1 MFNISNTLTFQL
13 MSGIFISFL
22 IPSAVVA
29 DDVRLEF
36 FEKKI
41 RPVLVAHCYEC
52 HSVESSGK
60 GKLKGGLALD
70 TRKAMLKGGESGA
83 SIIPGKPTESLL
95 IKALKYSGL
104 EMPPTQKLPPMVIAD
119 FEKWIKDGAFD
130 PREGEVLT
138 KKQGL
143 SIEEGKKFW
152 SFIPPKKSDLP
163 KVLQTDWPSD
173 PIDFFVL
180 SKMENQKLVPSRST
194 EGSILVRRLYYD
206 LIGLPPTE
214 SEKNSFL
221 TAFSNNPEKAKSN
234 LIDSLLSS
242 HHFGEK
248 WGRHWLD
255 VARYA
260 DSNGR
265 DRNIYYYH
273 AWRYRDYVIDSFN
286 RDISFNEFIRQQ
298 IAGDLLPANSHEER
312 DRNLIATGFLALG
325 SKSFEESKPEVFR
338 MDVIDEQIELV
349 SRSVLVAIIISSIPF
364 PLLITIQ
371 WQEYLEVLNFC
382 MVTHPRE
389 SKRRHLPTRNFRQ

>member
-1 MFNISNTLTFQL
+1 MFDNFNFLTLRSIIGLLLF
-13 MSGIFISFL
+13 FL
-22 IPSAVVA
+22 ISGTIFAN
-29 DDVRLEF
+29 DVRLEF

-70 TRKAMLKGGESGA
+70 TRNGLLKGGESGA
-83 SIIPGKPTESLL
+83 SIIPGKPTESML

-104 EMPPTQKLPPMVIAD
+104 EMPPTQKLSPMVIAD

-130 PREGEVLT
+130 PREGAVLT
-138 KKQGL
+138 RKQGL

-180 SKMENQKLVPSRST
+180 SKMENQKLAPSRSA

-214 SEKNSFL
+214 SEKTSFL
-221 TAFSNNPEKAKSN
+221 KAFSDNPEKAKAD

-255 VARYA
+255 VVRYA
-260 DSNGR
+260 DSNG
-265 DRNIYYYH
+265 
-273 AWRYRDYVIDSFN
+273 
-286 RDISFNEFIRQQ
+286 
-298 IAGDLLPANSHEER
+298 
-312 DRNLIATGFLALG
+312 
-325 SKSFEESKPEVFR
+325 
-338 MDVIDEQIELV
+338 
-349 SRSVLVAIIISSIPF
+349 
-364 PLLITIQ
+364 
-371 WQEYLEVLNFC
+371 
-382 MVTHPRE
+382 
-389 SKRRHLPTRNFRQ
+389 